1 MKPGMQGSNVC
12 VCIGEGEFR
21 GRRWAEENREE
32 WEDQESEVGKGI
44 VILKVLCW
52 KCNGIDEKRVKSTKK
67 QALGSSSVIL
77 TE

>member
-1 MKPGMQGSNVC
+1 VGVRIEK
-12 VCIGEGEFR
+12 GEVGR
-21 GRRWAEENREE
+21 GKQEE
-32 WEDQESEVGKGI
+32 WEDQESKIGEGI